1 MNRRIGRFRVS
12 PVFFVHLGPDE
23 GVNLFHRMVV
33 LRTQEHFLSHDR
45 EYLAI
50 HPDFRVVAE
59 GEQFPEYRAVFDTT
73 SPYPTWVEVEVE
85 E

>member
-12 PVFFVHLGPDE
+12 PDFFVRLKPDE

-33 LRTQEHFLSHDR
+33 LRTQDHFLSRDR

-50 HPDFRVVAE
+50 HPDFREVAE
-59 GEQFPEYRAVFDTT
+59 GELFPEYRAVFDTK
-73 SPYPTWVEVEVE
+73 SLYPTWVEVKE
-85 E
+85 